1 MKLQTM
7 PTGIVTPSAKKFPF
21 VLTGLSLAMAMTIGM
36 ASAGESVSITI
47 GENIMQVSP
56 APSASSVDAV
66 SIENPK
72 SSSEAEKFWTPDK
85 YKNAKPLPL
94 PKATQ
99 DQSYGEMLDSEEMA
113 PLNSE
118 PSVEEAGHA
127 PTVDVSP
134 DLKNRLFKPDRT
146 EGEKKAPPE
155 QQMEV
160 DSLIQQAESEEISP
174 MDSGT
179 KGAYFSSS
187 QLTPLSADLAYPYRA
202 VGKLFFTMPGGR
214 QTHCSAAVIKPR
226 LILTA
231 GHCVHT
237 GNGNASGWH
246 FNFRFVPAFRS
257 GSAPYQSWG
266 WKSAQVTGDWFY
278 GQAKIPNAADYALI
292 ELEDRNANGVFRR
305 IGEITGWLSVKTN
318 ALLPNHAHL
327 LGYPENFDNGQV
339 LHQVTA
345 QSYGLAG
352 NNNVFYGSDMEGG
365 SSGGPWV
372 MNFGAPSVGQA
383 GGLQPQRNQVIGVT
397 SWGYP
402 KTLLKVQASSS
413 LDYRFID
420 ILNKACGRQYG
431 NC

>member
-1 MKLQTM
+1 MKFKTIQ
-7 PTGIVTPSAKKFPF
+7 TGILTSSAKKFPF
-21 VLTGLSLAMAMTIGM
+21 VLISLSLAMTIGM
-36 ASAGESVSITI
+36 ASAGESVSITN
-47 GENIMQVSP
+47 GENIKQLSP
-56 APSASSVDAV
+56 PSAASSADVV

-72 SSSEAEKFWTPDK
+72 SSSETEKFWTPEK

-99 DQSYGEMLDSEEMA
+99 GQPYGEMLDSEDMM

-127 PTVDVSP
+127 PTINVPP
-134 DLKNRLFKPDRT
+134 DLRNRLFKPDRT
-146 EGEKKAPPE
+146 GGGKKALIPE

-174 MDSGT
+174 MDIGT
-179 KGAYFSSS
+179 KRAYFSSS
-187 QLTPLSADLAYPYRA
+187 QLTPLSADLAYPYRV
-202 VGKLFFTMPGGR
+202 VGKLTFTKPGS
-214 QTHCSAAVIKPR
+214 TAPWNCSAAVIKAR

-246 FNFRFVPAFRS
+246 SNFRFIPAFRN

-278 GQAKIPNAADYALI
+278 GKANFPNAADYALI
-292 ELEDRNANGVFRR
+292 ELEDRNVNGSLRR
-305 IGEITGWLSVKTN
+305 VGEITGWLTTKTN

-327 LGYPENFDNGQV
+327 LGYPLNFDNGQV
-339 LHQVTA
+339 MHQVTA
-345 QSYGLAG
+345 QSYGPAG
-352 NNNVFYGSDMEGG
+352 NNTVFYGSDMTGG

-372 MNFGAPSVGQA
+372 MNFGAPSVGQT

-397 SWGYP
+397 SWGY
-402 KTLLKVQASSS
+402 TDTSLKVQASSS
-413 LDYRFID
+413 LDYRFTD
-420 ILNKACGRQYG
+420 ILNTACGRQYG

>member
-1 MKLQTM
+1 MNLQTIQPSM
-7 PTGIVTPSAKKFPF
+7 VIPSAKKFPF
-21 VLTGLSLAMAMTIGM
+21 VLSSLSLAMAMTIGM
-36 ASAGESVSITI
+36 ASAGE
-47 GENIMQVSP
+47 NIKQVSP
-56 APSASSVDAV
+56 TSEANSVDAV

-94 PKATQ
+94 PKATE

-146 EGEKKAPPE
+146 EGKKKAPPG

-174 MDSGT
+174 MDIGT

-202 VGKLFFTMPGGR
+202 VGKLTFTKPGS
-214 QTHCSAAVIKPR
+214 TATWNCSAAVIKPR

-246 FNFRFVPAFRS
+246 SNFRFIPAFRS

-278 GQAKIPNAADYALI
+278 GQAKLPNAADYALI
-292 ELEDRNANGVFRR
+292 ELEDRNANGFIRR

-327 LGYPENFDNGQV
+327 LGYPLNFDNGQV

-345 QSYGLAG
+345 QSYGPAG
-352 NNNVFYGSDMEGG
+352 NNTVFYGSDMTGG

-372 MNFGAPSVGQA
+372 MNFGTPSVGQA

-397 SWGYP
+397 SWG
-402 KTLLKVQASSS
+402 LVDNSFKVQASSS

-420 ILNKACGRQYG
+420 ILNKACGRQPG